1 MMATSLPFF
10 EENLQYIK
18 ENGKPKYVV
27 FPISTFEKLLELIED
42 LQDHRYIE
50 EAKSDGL
57 NPIPLQ
63 EALKEL
69 ST

>member
-1 MMATSLPFF
+1 MAVSLPFS

-27 FPISTFEKLLELIED
+27 FPISTYRKLLEMIED

-50 EAKSDGL
+50 EATADNL
-57 NPIPLQ
+57 EPIPLEQ
-63 EALKEL
+63 ALKEL
-69 ST
+69 